1 MRPIAPLALTVQIAS
16 HTEHIDSLL
25 RSLVSL
31 PALAPYI
38 HEIRSRYKRLSDMSA
53 YLQGAP
59 PIPPEAAVPA
69 VPAEVASSSGRRSRK
84 APPVPPVPATSSAV
98 HTTVPT
104 SSRGQDPDLMDAA
117 RSSKKRKTV
126 PPNVAN
132 GKSAPIGRTGRAP
145 PTANGAVPASGK
157 RRDDGFAYGAEA
169 PGQPAVWS
177 SDRASL
183 GNGARAFGS
192 ERGAPR
198 NRISKGGRDG
208 DDDHDQQRYC
218 FCNNVSYGDMIGCD
232 DDECEREWF
241 HLGCVGLSKPP
252 QGTWYCDA
260 CLERRANQARNKAK
274 RGGAS
279 NSTAKPTRMP
289 VSYTHLRAHET

>member
-1 MRPIAPLALTVQIAS
+1 M
-16 HTEHIDSLL
+16 
-25 RSLVSL
+25 SL

-169 PGQPAVWS
+169 PGQPTVWS

-208 DDDHDQQRYC
+208 DDDHDQRRAHRVADRHGQRVAPVGGPGLLQGGEDLELRIDVR
-218 FCNNVSYGDMIGCD
+218 FIVHGAGSRAGRKGMGTSVH
-232 DDECEREWF
+232 RWPM
-241 HLGCVGLSKPP
+241 GRRGLSTDRN
-252 QGTWYCDA
+252 QS
-260 CLERRANQARNKAK
+260 CLA
-274 RGGAS
+274 
-279 NSTAKPTRMP
+279 
-289 VSYTHLRAHET
+289 